1 MRRLIISLVLAV
13 FAITALSAQDLDKI
27 LSDHY
32 KASAQDKMSKI
43 TSTSMIGKSVAMG
56 METQMA
62 IYQARPNNL
71 RLEVNVMNSKIIQTY
86 NGTTGWLYAPIMGVT
101 EVREMTQDE
110 LKTILQQANMDS
122 PLWDYKA
129 KGNNIELTGT
139 TEDGSAYMLKLTTA
153 EADDMTICISKE
165 TSLISK
171 VITIQMAQGMET
183 EIEMD
188 MKDYKTVKGIPVAH
202 YMATKVGGQ
211 VMSTI
216 TFESV
221 EFDKPLDS
229 ALFGKPV
236 IE

>member
-1 MRRLIISLVLAV
+1 MRRLTLLFVIAA

-27 LSDHY
+27 LNDHY
-32 KASAQDKMSKI
+32 KASAQDKISKI
-43 TSTSMIGKSVAMG
+43 TSTTMIGKSVAMG
-56 METQMA
+56 METKMA

-71 RLEVNVMNSKIIQTY
+71 RLEVDVAGTKIIHTY

-101 EVREMTQDE
+101 EAREMTQDE
-110 LKTILQQANMDS
+110 LKTVQQQANMDS

-129 KGNNIELTGT
+129 KGNSIELIGT

-153 EADDMTICISKE
+153 EADEITICISKK
-165 TSLISK
+165 TFLITK
-171 VITIQMAQGMET
+171 IITTQMAQGMET
-183 EIEMD
+183 EIEME
-188 MKDYKTVKGIPVAH
+188 MKDYKVVKGIPAAH
-202 YMATKVGGQ
+202 YMATKIGGQ

-216 TFESV
+216 TFESI
-221 EFDKPLDS
+221 EYNKALDS

>member
-86 NGTTGWLYAPIMGVT
+86 NGTTGWLYAPIMGVA

>member
-1 MRRLIISLVLAV
+1 MRRLTISLVLSV
-13 FAITALSAQDLDKI
+13 LAITVLSAQDLDKI

-71 RLEVNVMNSKIIQTY
+71 RLEVNVMNSQIIQTY

-101 EVREMTQDE
+101 EVRQMTQDE

-139 TEDGSAYMLKLTTA
+139 TDDGSAYMLKLTTA

-171 VITIQMAQGMET
+171 VISIQMSQGMET